1 MKHYTYTFIA
11 TTVACLFVSVPVASA
26 VVGVGATAGTEVET
40 TVMPMRVNA
49 GTEAGMEPK
58 VMLTSEQ
65 MNALMEAQAG
75 MEKKNGEREIEGVRM
90 EGEGN
95 MGALREEES
104 ERATGTLRAREV
116 ASEQGLEGIENAELH
131 IDLEG
136 SDNEQE
142 AIETPEVEDAD
153 HVRTS
158 DDFHAFV
165 KAKSKEDKHLK
176 SVDVKD
182 GKVDVDYEESA
193 KLFGFI
199 PATLNAHVSADA
211 QGEVTVAYPWYH
223 IFMKKTHSSASLQ
236 SQIARAI
243 AGVRKGEKEG
253 IASTTM
259 QATITTALRI
269 PDLFDIIANTLKGVS
284 VKSESEAVIAQ

>member
-11 TTVACLFVSVPVASA
+11 TTVACIFVSVPVASA

-49 GTEAGMEPK
+49 GTEAGTEPK

-131 IDLEG
+131 IDL
-136 SDNEQE
+136 
-142 AIETPEVEDAD
+142 
-153 HVRTS
+153 
-158 DDFHAFV
+158 
-165 KAKSKEDKHLK
+165 
-176 SVDVKD
+176 
-182 GKVDVDYEESA
+182 
-193 KLFGFI
+193 
-199 PATLNAHVSADA
+199 
-211 QGEVTVAYPWYH
+211 
-223 IFMKKTHSSASLQ
+223 
-236 SQIARAI
+236 
-243 AGVRKGEKEG
+243 
-253 IASTTM
+253 
-259 QATITTALRI
+259 
-269 PDLFDIIANTLKGVS
+269 
-284 VKSESEAVIAQ
+284 